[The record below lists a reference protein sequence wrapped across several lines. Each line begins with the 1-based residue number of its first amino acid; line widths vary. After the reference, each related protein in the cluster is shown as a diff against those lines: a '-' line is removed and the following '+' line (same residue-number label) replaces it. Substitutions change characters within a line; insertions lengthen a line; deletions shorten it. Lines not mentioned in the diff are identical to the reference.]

1 MAGLVGHIEVCDIL
15 ERHTFGLHFIEKRAE
30 ALREIVNCGTR
41 CQAWIGINQLA
52 HQFGEFQLAAQRGRR
67 AGKASAIHRFGQ
79 IGDQPDPWQ
88 EPGAQTVEYG
98 FHPPLHASC
107 V

>member
-15 ERHTFGLHFIEKRAE
+15 GRHAFGLHFIEKRAE
-30 ALREIVNCGTR
+30 ALCEIVNCGTR

-52 HQFGEFQLAAQRGRR
+52 HQFCEFQLAAQRGRR
-67 AGKASAIHRFGQ
+67 AGKACAIHRIGQ

-88 EPGAQTVEYG
+88 EAGAETVE
-98 FHPPLHASC
+98 H
-107 V
+107 